1 MGNAQGTVAVC
12 LTLAIFFVG
21 VRMRALRLTNNR
33 GAPQGYV
40 QDGMHCATWAVLIQY
55 LMVCLISVAVHV
67 MEGKDAEHPKTD
79 LNGNISHRE
88 WSKGGM
94 IMLWIFEFVR
104 CLGFTAV
111 IYSVCTIQHPKGEEY
126 TPPISVTM
134 QCVIKLAV
142 QYFLG
147 FLLIWTVVSVEEL
160 TG

>member
-1 MGNAQGTVAVC
+1 
-12 LTLAIFFVG
+12 
-21 VRMRALRLTNNR
+21 
-33 GAPQGYV
+33 
-40 QDGMHCATWAVLIQY
+40 
-55 LMVCLISVAVHV
+55 MVCLISVAVYV
-67 MEGKDAEHPKTD
+67 MEGKDTEHPKTD

-104 CLGFTAV
+104 WLGFTAA
-111 IYSVCTIQHPKGEEY
+111 IYSVFTIQHPKGEEY

-147 FLLIWTVVSVEEL
+147 FLLTWTVVSVEEL